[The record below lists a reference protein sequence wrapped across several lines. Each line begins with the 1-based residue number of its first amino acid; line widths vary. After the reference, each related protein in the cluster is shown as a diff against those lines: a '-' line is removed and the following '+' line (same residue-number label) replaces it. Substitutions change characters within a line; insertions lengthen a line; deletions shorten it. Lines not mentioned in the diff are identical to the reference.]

1 MDTLEAVFFCAIYF
15 VYFAVGLF
23 LLVELRTKATIGH
36 NDLTELN
43 RLREENKA
51 LARDLEEV
59 EIRLSEL
66 LRGMD

>member
-1 MDTLEAVFFCAIYF
+1 MDTLEAAFFCAIYF
-15 VYFAVGLF
+15 AYFAVGLF

-43 RLREENKA
+43 RLREENRA
-51 LARDLEEV
+51 LAREIEEI